1 MLVIGPAKNKLDWDV
16 AHYCMKFMYSV
27 VQFRYFFNYKIFF
40 HL

>member
-1 MLVIGPAKNKLDWDV
+1 MLVIGPANNKLDWDM

-27 VQFRYFFNYKIFF
+27 VQFHNKIFF